1 MIIKNSQKIFQSSK
15 MKIIISKIKIIF
27 QNNKIIRILKLFYF
41 KLFNF
46 NFFSKYLF
54 VR

>member
-27 QNNKIIRILKLFYF
+27 QNNKKDNKNFKIILF
-41 KLFNF
+41 
-46 NFFSKYLF
+46 
-54 VR
+54 